1 MCRFIP
7 ETSRDSVLDT
17 SGSWETMGQ
26 MTLTSDLSGSS
37 GLPGSSGTVGTLA
50 DHVDSWVV

>member
-7 ETSRDSVLDT
+7 ETSRDRVLDT
-17 SGSWETMGQ
+17 SGSQETMGQ